1 MSANTTSAI
10 TSIPSPIYEGLIG
23 LSPMARGRRMYTE
36 HIIQDMRVFRLLLS
50 VSTFAMATLAL
61 DIPAHAAASAG
72 CEGGGFAITGPSGQ
86 ATVAASPVGGDVV
99 TTIAADTLG
108 PSFLVAGRYVEF
120 TVVSASFGVENWT
133 LTGAPNALDI
143 TGAQRTV
150 VMASKTPDHRGLTLT
165 DAVEV
170 QITGP
175 DLVISRTGPGLS
187 MKIQAKDCAN
197 GGIFQMEPARTD
209 GGTTRFT
216 HTLGDGVFYF
226 DNPNFRAREGD
237 VLPYKTGT
245 ATVRTRIN
253 FANDLSPKFVGV
265 DSPQVATRVPE
276 PSCPNPFVSRVRGPE
291 VVQQCGGV
299 SQWDVASG
307 GRMGQVMGEDS
318 VEVAPP
324 AKSCVS
330 QCKAQDQV
338 RDQAVVLGFPF
349 PVPTDTRLQ
358 PRFP

>member
-1 MSANTTSAI
+1 
-10 TSIPSPIYEGLIG
+10 
-23 LSPMARGRRMYTE
+23 
-36 HIIQDMRVFRLLLS
+36 MRVFRLLLA
-50 VSTFAMATLAL
+50 VATFALATVVLN
-61 DIPAHAAASAG
+61 IPAQAASSAG
-72 CEGGGFAITGPSGQ
+72 CEGGGFAITGLAGGASI
-86 ATVAASPVGGDVV
+86 AANPVGSGVA
-99 TTIAADTLG
+99 TTIAADGLG
-108 PSFLVAGRYVEF
+108 PSFLITGRYVEF
-120 TVVSASFGVENWT
+120 TVISDTFGVENWT

-143 TGAQRTV
+143 TEARRTV
-150 VMASKTPDHRGLTLT
+150 VMASKAPDHRGLSLT
-165 DAVEV
+165 DSMDV

-175 DLVISRTGPGLS
+175 DLVISRSGPGLS

-197 GGIFQMEPARTD
+197 GGIFQMEPARAD
-209 GGTTRFT
+209 GGTTRIT
-216 HTLGDGVFYF
+216 HTLADGVFYF

-265 DSPQVATRVPE
+265 DSPQAATRVQE
-276 PSCPNPFVSRVRGPE
+276 PLCPNSFVSRVRGPE

-324 AKSCVS
+324 AKSCVDHC
-330 QCKAQDQV
+330 QAQDRV
-338 RDQAVVLGFPF
+338 RDRAVVLGFPF
-349 PVPTDTRLQ
+349 PVPVESRFQ
-358 PRFP
+358 PRLR

>member
-1 MSANTTSAI
+1 
-10 TSIPSPIYEGLIG
+10 
-23 LSPMARGRRMYTE
+23 
-36 HIIQDMRVFRLLLS
+36 
-50 VSTFAMATLAL
+50 MATFTVATVVPNM
-61 DIPAHAAASAG
+61 PAHAASSAG
-72 CEGGGFAITGPSGQ
+72 CECGGFAITGLADGS
-86 ATVAASPVGGDVV
+86 TVAANPVGGAVA
-99 TTIAADTLG
+99 TTIAADSLG

-120 TVVSASFGVENWT
+120 TVVSTTLGVENWT

-143 TGAQRTV
+143 TGGRRTV
-150 VMASKTPDHRGLTLT
+150 VMASKTPDHQGLSLT
-165 DAVEV
+165 GAIDV
-170 QITGP
+170 QISGP

-197 GGIFQMEPARTD
+197 GGIFQMEPARAD
-209 GGTTRFT
+209 GGTTRIT
-216 HTLGDGVFYF
+216 HTLAVGVFYF

-265 DSPQVATRVPE
+265 DSPQAATRVPE
-276 PSCPNPFVSRVRGPE
+276 PTCPNQFVSRVRGPE
-291 VVQQCGGV
+291 VVQACGGV

-324 AKSCVS
+324 AKSCVEGC
-330 QCKAQDQV
+330 QAQDQV
-338 RDQAVVLGFPF
+338 RDRAVVLGFPF
-349 PVPTDTRLQ
+349 PVPAESRLQ
-358 PRFP
+358 PR